1 MVVPCHQLVCH
12 EMDFQG
18 KEGVQFGDLR
28 IVSLVNE
35 NEVVLFL
42 ENKLQMAIGFLGLSG
57 NSLRHCCG
65 EASRQT
71 SSFRSPTLWAGA
83 SFVR

>member
-42 ENKLQMAIGFLGLSG
+42 ENKLQMAIGFLG
-57 NSLRHCCG
+57 
-65 EASRQT
+65 
-71 SSFRSPTLWAGA
+71 
-83 SFVR
+83 V